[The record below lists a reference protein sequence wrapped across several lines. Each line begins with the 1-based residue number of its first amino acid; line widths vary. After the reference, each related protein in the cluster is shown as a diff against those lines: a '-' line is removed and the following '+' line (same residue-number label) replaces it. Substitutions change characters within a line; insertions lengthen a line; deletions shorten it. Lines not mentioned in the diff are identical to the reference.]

1 MPSVVSLR
9 PLATGP
15 AIQVNLAAM
24 ERPMRE
30 ALRRAAVFLG
40 YAVRSTE
47 GVPLASVSLNAVIEL
62 DVGVGDRT
70 GRHVVPPGR
79 RPDSGVCLSAWS
91 QRPPLAQPGSIPGLK
106 R

>member
-1 MPSVVSLR
+1 MTSVVSLR

-15 AIQVNLAAM
+15 AIHVDLAAM

-40 YAVRSTE
+40 YTVRSTK
-47 GVPLASVSLNAVIEL
+47 GAPLASVSLNAVIEL

-70 GRHVVPPGR
+70 GRHVVPLAAAQTR
-79 RPDSGVCLSAWS
+79 VSVCRLGPNVLWRSPALS
-91 QRPPLAQPGSIPGLK
+91 RG
-106 R
+106 